1 MLRHQVSKP
10 ALFMTL
16 ALHALLWL
24 AVAGLPMSVRA
35 PLPSPSGAA
44 DDSVVRIRFYSEGE
58 AVHLEQQLSS
68 EMSSGVA
75 DEPCAGDFYVG
86 IGIVA
91 GSYSG
96 LVILVAPGAPAAR
109 AGIRA
114 GEEILN
120 AEVLGANR
128 YAVGTPLDLQ
138 VAGAD
143 GSLRRVSLRVE
154 KICNA

>member
-16 ALHALLWL
+16 ALHALLLL
-24 AVAGLPMSVRA
+24 AVVGLPMTVRA
-35 PLPSPSGAA
+35 PPAGA

-58 AVHLEQQLSS
+58 AVHLEQQASS
-68 EMSSGVA
+68 EMSTAVA
-75 DEPCAGDFYVG
+75 DEPCSGDFYVG

-138 VAGAD
+138 VAGPD